1 MIPTTPLASASDPAA
16 ISEEQLREMAAA
28 ICTEI
33 PGAEVR
39 LFGSRARGEARPD
52 SDVDLLITAPDAWL
66 ALQDRWDVLDRLRWQ
81 LSGPDQPVD
90 LLLFSQ
96 SQVLQRLPLHS
107 SVVAQAYREGV
118 RLDG

>member
-1 MIPTTPLASASDPAA
+1 MFPTSAPNSSLDAA
-16 ISEEQLREMAAA
+16 VISQPQLRDMASEIRA
-28 ICTEI
+28 EI

-66 ALQDRWDVLDRLRWQ
+66 MEHDRWVVLDRLRWR
-81 LSGPDQPVD
+81 LSSPDWPVD

-96 SQVLQRLPLHS
+96 SQARKQLHLSS
-107 SVVAQAYREGV
+107 SVVRHAYLDGV
-118 RLDG
+118 RLDA